1 MATIDGNGSWV
12 TEDSIA
18 QKRRTASD
26 FWQTPQ
32 GGYGSGWGG
41 GLAAALSGL
50 GYGMNLTAADAD
62 SRSNQALRS
71 STMAQA
77 AGAKDNMSMGKI
89 LLGAGIPG
97 LDEKGMGT
105 IADAR
110 NTADSRSFTEKQAAA
125 SRAHS
130 ERMLSLQGVQQLSN
144 ARAMVPIE
152 LDKESR
158 LAQQK
163 SDRDVAA
170 IGGAADTLRTK
181 LPPEVY
187 NKALAAA
194 KAGNRQEALDIILGK
209 DKVKDTFDLGDGQ
222 KRFQQVRQPDGSYKV
237 VEVASGG
244 SKQDATTK
252 KAIDEADDFVSQTQ
266 TAIGALNEALRLNN
280 DAYDGVAAGGRAAIV
295 NNIPLV
301 NGTGSSS
308 ATTQLQNVVTNQAL
322 QSLRA
327 TFGGNPTEGERKILM
342 DVAGSVNMN
351 RADREKIYARAIIM
365 AQQRLDINRQK
376 AEALRRGTYY
386 APGGQ
391 PPSVDQPVNMTPG
404 GAPPAGSPPVRVTSP
419 DEARKLPSGTRIVL
433 PDGSPGVV
441 P

>member
-1 MATIDGNGSWV
+1 MANAIDGNGQWV
-12 TEDSIA
+12 PEDTIA

-50 GYGMNLTAADAD
+50 GYGMNLTAADSD

-110 NTADSRSFTEKQAAA
+110 NTADSRSFAEKQAAA

-130 ERMLSLQGVQQLSN
+130 ERMLSLQGTQQLNN
-144 ARAMVPIE
+144 ARSMVPIE

-158 LAQQK
+158 LAEQK
-163 SDRDVAA
+163 SARDVAA
-170 IGGAADTLRTK
+170 ITGSADTLRTK
-181 LPPEVY
+181 LPPDVY
-187 NKALAAA
+187 DKALAAA

-209 DKVKDTFDLGDGQ
+209 DKVKDTFDLNEGQ
-222 KRFQQVRQPDGSYKV
+222 KRIQQIRQPDGSYKI
-237 VEVASGG
+237 VEIASGG
-244 SKQDATTK
+244 NKIDATTK
-252 KAIDEADDFVSQTQ
+252 KAIDEADDFVAQTQ
-266 TAIGALNEALRLNN
+266 TAIGALNEAQRLNKI
-280 DAYDGVAAGGRAAIV
+280 AYSGLAAGGRATV
-295 NNIPLV
+295 QNNV
-301 NGTGSSS
+301 YGTDSSS

-342 DVAGSVNMN
+342 DVAGSVNMSAKD
-351 RADREKIYARAIIM
+351 RAEIYARALVQ
-365 AQQRLDINRQK
+365 ANQRLAINQQK
-376 AEALRRGTYY
+376 AEALRTGKYY
-386 APGGQ
+386 NPGGQ
-391 PPSVDQPVNMTPG
+391 PAAVDQPVNM
-404 GAPPAGSPPVRVTSP
+404 APAAAPAVRVKSP
-419 DEARKLPSGTRIVL
+419 DEARRLPSGTKIIL

>member
-12 TEDSIA
+12 PEDSIA

-50 GYGMNLTAADAD
+50 GYGMNLTAADSD

-187 NKALAAA
+187 DKALAAA

-209 DKVKDTFDLGDGQ
+209 DKAKDTFDLKQGET
-222 KRFQQVRQPDGSYKV
+222 RYQQVRGPDGKITAVPIVGGADPNLGPYKDMKQRADV
-237 VEVASGG
+237 EEGLRKELATAAKEYNTIKDASTSLDAISKAPSAAKDIAMVFSFMKILDPNSVVRETEYATAAKAAGLDDRFVGYITKIQNGQFLTPEQRQDFLGTAKTLAASREQGYRQSLERYNGISQRLSVDPRNVLPESIQPPTAQPQTRQTAPARPRAQNPQTGQTIEWDGSQWVEV
-244 SKQDATTK
+244 K
-252 KAIDEADDFVSQTQ
+252 
-266 TAIGALNEALRLNN
+266 
-280 DAYDGVAAGGRAAIV
+280 
-295 NNIPLV
+295 
-301 NGTGSSS
+301 
-308 ATTQLQNVVTNQAL
+308 
-322 QSLRA
+322 
-327 TFGGNPTEGERKILM
+327 
-342 DVAGSVNMN
+342 
-351 RADREKIYARAIIM
+351 
-365 AQQRLDINRQK
+365 
-376 AEALRRGTYY
+376 
-386 APGGQ
+386 
-391 PPSVDQPVNMTPG
+391 
-404 GAPPAGSPPVRVTSP
+404 
-419 DEARKLPSGTRIVL
+419 
-433 PDGSPGVV
+433 
-441 P
+441 